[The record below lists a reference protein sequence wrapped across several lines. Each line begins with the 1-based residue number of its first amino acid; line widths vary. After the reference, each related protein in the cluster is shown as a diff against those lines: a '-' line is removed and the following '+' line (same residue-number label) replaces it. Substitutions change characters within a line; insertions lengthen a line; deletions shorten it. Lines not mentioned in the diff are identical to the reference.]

1 MAIFRK
7 LHTSFWQDGK
17 VIEELTP
24 EDKFFF
30 MYLLTNPA
38 TTQIGIY
45 QITKKQ
51 MSFELGYSIESINS
65 LMERFENHHRL
76 IRYNPNTRE
85 LGIKNWGKYN
95 LDRSGK
101 PMIDCVKKELDEV
114 SDISLIEYVSK
125 SIKKDDI
132 KKIFKTYISNSKN
145 SDDITDSWKDEESS
159 NSLHKENY
167 YKFNE
172 IDDESYHDTYNDT
185 FKNLGQEEEKYKEKE
200 EDIEKDIDKEKD
212 LKSPNVGKYAK
223 LYEQNIGLINGIAY
237 EWIINISEEIDI
249 ELFKKAIE
257 IATDKGK
264 CSKGYIGGIIRQWLN
279 NNIKTY
285 NDLKAYELNKGGS
298 TNDTKSKYAREYE
311 NEDESIYQK
320 PTEEQLKRARELFE
334 NN

>member
-7 LHTSFWQDGK
+7 LHTAFWQDAK

-30 MYLLTNPA
+30 IYLLTNPA

-65 LMERFENHHRL
+65 LMDRFENHHKL
-76 IRYNPNTRE
+76 IKYNPYTRE
-85 LGIKNWGKYN
+85 IGIKNWGKYN

-101 PMIDCVKKELDEV
+101 PMLDCVKKELEEV

-125 SIKKDDI
+125 GIKKEEI
-132 KKIFKTYISNSKN
+132 KDIFKSYIDKN
-145 SDDITDSWKDEESS
+145 KLND
-159 NSLHKENY
+159 
-167 YKFNE
+167 
-172 IDDESYHDTYNDT
+172 DTYNESYTDT
-185 FKNLGQEEEKYKEKE
+185 FKNLGQEEEKDKEEYKE
-200 EDIEKDIDKEKD
+200 KEKD
-212 LKSPNVGKYAK
+212 LKSFNVGKYAK
-223 LYEQNIGLINGIAY
+223 LYEQNIGLINGVAY

-249 ELFKKAIE
+249 KLFKKAIE

-264 CSKGYIGGIIRQWLN
+264 CNKGYIGGIIRQWLN

-285 NDLKAYELNKGGS
+285 DDLKAYELNQGGQL
-298 TNDTKSKYAREYE
+298 NDRKSKYAREYE
-311 NEDESIYQK
+311 NEDESTYQK
-320 PTEEQLKRARELFE
+320 PTEEQLRRVRELLE
-334 NN
+334 SN

>member
-7 LHTSFWQDGK
+7 LHTAFWQDAK

-30 MYLLTNPA
+30 IYLLTNPA

-65 LMERFENHHRL
+65 LMDRFENHHKL
-76 IRYNPNTRE
+76 IKYNPYTRE
-85 LGIKNWGKYN
+85 IALKNWGKYN

-101 PMIDCVKKELDEV
+101 PMLDCVKKELEEV

-125 SIKKDDI
+125 GIKKEEI
-132 KKIFKTYISNSKN
+132 KDIFKSYLN
-145 SDDITDSWKDEESS
+145 
-159 NSLHKENY
+159 KENIN
-167 YKFNE
+167 KSNN
-172 IDDESYHDTYNDT
+172 DTYNESYTDT
-185 FKNLGQEEEKYKEKE
+185 FKNLGQEEEKDKE
-200 EDIEKDIDKEKD
+200 EYKEKDIDKEKEKD
-212 LKSPNVGKYAK
+212 LKSSNVGKYAK
-223 LYEQNIGLINGIAY
+223 LYEQNIGLINGVAY

-249 ELFKKAIE
+249 KLFKKAIE

-264 CSKGYIGGIIRQWLN
+264 CNKGYIGGIIRQWLN

-285 NDLKAYELNKGGS
+285 DDLKAYELNQGGQS
-298 TNDTKSKYAREYE
+298 NDRKSKYAREYE
-311 NEDESIYQK
+311 TEDESVYQK
-320 PTEEQLKRARELFE
+320 PTEEQLRRVRELLE
-334 NN
+334 SN